1 MAPRPN
7 WKGYLKLSLVSC
19 PVALY
24 PATTTS
30 QRIHFHVINRQTGN
44 RIRNDIIDAET
55 GQPVEPEDRVKGYE
69 VEKGQYV
76 LVEEEELDNVALEST
91 HTIDIEQFV
100 PMAEVDRIYLDESFY
115 LVPQDEMAQE
125 AFAVIREAMRKDDLV
140 GLARLVIYRR
150 EHLLLLAPRG
160 KGIMATALRYKTE
173 VRDEKNYFDEIENIK
188 VPADML
194 KLARADPERQEGPFR
209 SVQVRRPLRARAD
222 GADQGQARRQEAA
235 GGERR
240 AAEQCDQSDGCVAP
254 QRARRRPPA
263 GARARRKSAGGRK
276 RADPRARKSGARAD
290 RTNGQWQACAAI
302 MPSDVSTSR
311 KSRAASSA
319 KPATNSSS
327 RSMPPAG
334 CITISGCSSTAS

>member
-24 PATTTS
+24 PATMTS
-30 QRIHFHVINRQTGN
+30 QRIHFHVINRRTGN

-76 LVEEEELDNVALEST
+76 LVEEDELDNVALEST

-100 PMAEVDRIYLDESFY
+100 SMAEVDRIYLDESFY
-115 LVPQDEMAQE
+115 LVPQGEMAQE
-125 AFAVIREAMRKDDLV
+125 AFALIREAMRKDDVV

-160 KGIMATALRYKTE
+160 KGIMATALRHKSE
-173 VRDEKNYFDEIENIK
+173 VRDQKKYFDEIENVK

-194 KLARADPERQEGPFR
+194 KLARQILKDKKGHFDPSKFDDRYERA
-209 SVQVRRPLRARAD
+209 LMALIK
-222 GADQGQARRQEAA
+222 ARRA
-235 GGERR
+235 GKKPPVVSEERPSNVIDLMDALR
-240 AAEQCDQSDGCVAP
+240 RS
-254 QRARRRPPA
+254 AR
-263 GARARRKSAGGRK
+263 S
-276 RADPRARKSGARAD
+276 
-290 RTNGQWQACAAI
+290 
-302 MPSDVSTSR
+302 
-311 KSRAASSA
+311 
-319 KPATNSSS
+319 
-327 RSMPPAG
+327 
-334 CITISGCSSTAS
+334 